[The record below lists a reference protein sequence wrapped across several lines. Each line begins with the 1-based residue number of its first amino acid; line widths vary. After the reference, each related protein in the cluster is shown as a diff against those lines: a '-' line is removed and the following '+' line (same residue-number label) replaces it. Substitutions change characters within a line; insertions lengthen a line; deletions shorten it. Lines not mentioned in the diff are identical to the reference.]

1 MPSLRRAFATRVVD
15 PVVWKAKGM
24 PIGTRFTEFRAQ
36 QWDDASMLRARQM
49 ERLRDLLTH
58 AVMRVPF
65 YRERA
70 AGLTPEGIRDDPWG
84 SLNSFPIL
92 TKEDVRY
99 HLDELTCEMG
109 RGRIAERTGGSTGL
123 PLHFFRDKYSMAASL
138 GSTQL
143 FFEWAGL
150 ERGERRVRIWG
161 APQDFATQ
169 RSPAARFLN
178 CIHGRTLLDAFSMG
192 DETMR
197 EYVRFLNRHPPVSFE
212 GYTSAVYSLAQF
224 IVRQGLEVTP
234 PCAVIVGASTL
245 FPHMRETISEAYRAP
260 VFDHY
265 GSHEVGVVAGECGA
279 HEGLHVMGE
288 TILLEVIGDDGRPV
302 PDGEAGELVATNLW
316 EYSMPFIRYE
326 MGDRGRLAAEPC
338 GCGRAYPLVRE
349 VVGRSSGCLVR
360 ADGGVVVPE
369 IITRLF
375 GLVYNTG
382 DVRSFQAVQEAIDR
396 IVIRMQLEPDSDGL
410 PPDAQE
416 GIASRIR
423 EAMGAPCE
431 IEFAVVDRIEPAPSG
446 KHFYVISK
454 VDRDARSRDALPGG
468 RRKGL

>member
-1 MPSLRRAFATRVVD
+1 LPSLREAFATRVVD
-15 PVVWKAKGM
+15 PIVWTAKGM
-24 PIGTRFTEFRAQ
+24 PIGARFEEFRRG
-36 QWDDASMLRARQM
+36 QWDDATTIRARQT
-49 ERLRDLLTH
+49 ERLRDLLIH
-58 AVMRVPF
+58 AITRVPF
-65 YRERA
+65 YKERTG
-70 AGLTPEGIRDDPWG
+70 GLAPHAIRDDPWG
-84 SLNSFPIL
+84 SLQSFPIL
-92 TKEDVRY
+92 TKEDIRY
-99 HLDELTCEMG
+99 HLDELTCDMG
-109 RGRIAERTGGSTGL
+109 RGRIPERTGGSTGL
-123 PLHFFRDKYSMAASL
+123 PLHFYRDRHSMAASL

-150 ERGERRVRIWG
+150 ERGERRVRLWG
-161 APQDFATQ
+161 APQDFASQ

-178 CIHGRTLLDAFSMG
+178 YIHDRTLLDAFSMG

-197 EYVRFLNRHPPVSFE
+197 EYVRFLNRHPPVSLE

-224 IVRQGLEVTP
+224 IERQGLEVP
-234 PCAVIVGASTL
+234 PPRAVIVGASTL
-245 FPHMRETISEAYRAP
+245 FQHMRETIGEVYRAP

-265 GSHEVGVVAGECGA
+265 GSHEVGVVAAECGA
-279 HEGLHVMGE
+279 HDGLHVLSE
-288 TILLEVIGDDGRPV
+288 TIVLEAIGDDGRLLQA
-302 PDGEAGELVATNLW
+302 GEVGELVATNLW

-326 MGDRGRLAAEPC
+326 MGDRGVLSPEPC
-338 GCGRAYPLVRE
+338 GCGRAYPLLRE

-396 IVIRMQLEPDSDGL
+396 ITIRVELEPDSDGL

-431 IEFAVVDRIEPAPSG
+431 IEFVVVERIEPAASG
-446 KHFYVISK
+446 KHLYVISK
-454 VDRDARSRDALPGG
+454 VDRDVASGG
-468 RRKGL
+468 PVSAPAQE